1 MNDGT
6 RIRGMVLH
14 AFAVV
19 VVARGFLET
28 LSMLNNLYKVP
39 DLFKTSRI
47 ASLLIKCIAM
57 PCWIEV
63 IRTSNM
69 FQRVMG
75 LFLLKCLSTNA

>member
-1 MNDGT
+1 MAHKRDSVALNYERWHQDK
-6 RIRGMVLH
+6 RD

-19 VVARGFLET
+19 VVVARVVLDT

-39 DLFKTSRI
+39 DLFK
-47 ASLLIKCIAM
+47 
-57 PCWIEV
+57 
-63 IRTSNM
+63 TSNM

>member
-19 VVARGFLET
+19 VVARGFLDT

-47 ASLLIKCIAM
+47 ASLLKFIAM
-57 PCWIEV
+57 LD
-63 IRTSNM
+63 RHRFS
-69 FQRVMG
+69 
-75 LFLLKCLSTNA
+75 